1 MHIICIF
8 GSNSQTQHST
18 QWDETESSGD
28 SVFQYQVKTD
38 TPRLGRNNKMQTNKP
53 IITFKAPHTCFL
65 QTSPSKSHERIMKN
79 TVGSSQ
85 NVLLTPQNNPE
96 INSDENMR
104 RTSDVLFIHIYISGF
119 SCSEENKTWDSN
131 DNSLL
136 HICFQE
142 RSEHSKY
149 WLQYVYQPEEKR
161 GKCEP

>member
-53 IITFKAPHTCFL
+53 IITFKAPHTCFH
-65 QTSPSKSHERIMKN
+65 QTSPSKRHERIMKN

-85 NVLLTPQNNPE
+85 NVLLTPQTNPE

-104 RTSDVLFIHIYISGF
+104 HTSDVLFIHIYIF
-119 SCSEENKTWDSN
+119 
-131 DNSLL
+131 
-136 HICFQE
+136 FFF
-142 RSEHSKY
+142 
-149 WLQYVYQPEEKR
+149 
-161 GKCEP
+161 